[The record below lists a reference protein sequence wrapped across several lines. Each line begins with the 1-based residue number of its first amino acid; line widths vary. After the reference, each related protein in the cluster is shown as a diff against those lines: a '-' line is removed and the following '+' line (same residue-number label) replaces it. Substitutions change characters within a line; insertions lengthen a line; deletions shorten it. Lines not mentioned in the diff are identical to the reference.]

1 MCQMEVVTSL
11 IDCLLAKTGVF
22 QKANVSKLA
31 LELQGSA
38 GLYFG
43 QHGPDILDFMKCG
56 YPQDTGS
63 QKQYVDEERCDE
75 AVIYGTNSFA
85 PGRAPPATCAC

>member
-22 QKANVSKLA
+22 QKAKLA

-43 QHGPDILDFMKCG
+43 QCGPDILDFMKCG
-56 YPQDTGS
+56 YPEDKGS
-63 QKQYVDEERCDE
+63 QKQCTDEERGDE
-75 AVIYGTNSFA
+75 GVIHARNKFCT
-85 PGRAPPATCAC
+85 GRSSSG